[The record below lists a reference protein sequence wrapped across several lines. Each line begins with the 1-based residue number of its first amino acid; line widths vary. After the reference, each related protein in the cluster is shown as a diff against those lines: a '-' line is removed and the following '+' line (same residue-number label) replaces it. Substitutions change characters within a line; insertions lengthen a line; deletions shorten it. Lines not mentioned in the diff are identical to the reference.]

1 MRVDLLFDARHVDAS
16 GIGVYSRQQI
26 ALMKPWADQNNL
38 SVALFGSPE
47 KIGGLGS
54 GLEVVSSQA
63 GGTMYSLKEQ
73 LGWST
78 ALRQIKPK
86 AFWTP
91 HYPYPLLAAGQKTFV
106 TVHDVLHALDARH
119 GGPGP
124 LRSTYAR
131 TMIPLA
137 LRGSEEVFVPSRA
150 TKNEIERLF
159 GSHGRICIAPMRID
173 PAWFAPVD
181 SNFIPEQVPSNY
193 IVYVGNVKRHKNL
206 LGLLEAF
213 ERIKDSFAVDL
224 VLAGGAANVRNQDS
238 DVYAYVERL
247 GGRVHVTGNLR
258 FEALRA
264 TVAGARCLVMPSH
277 YEGVGLPPLEAMAVG
292 TPVLASDIP
301 SLRETC
307 GDAARYFDPTG
318 VEGLA
323 GCLSAFLESPE
334 AHASMVTKGKS
345 RLLEREL
352 SIDPILPLTRI
363 AESAGLI

>member
-1 MRVDLLFDARHVDAS
+1 MSVDLLFDARHVDAS

-26 ALMKPWADQNNL
+26 ALMKPWADQKNL
-38 SVALFGSPE
+38 RVALFGNPE
-47 KIGGLGS
+47 RIGGLGRGLDVIGPQS
-54 GLEVVSSQA
+54 G
-63 GGTMYSLKEQ
+63 GNMYSLTEQ
-73 LGWST
+73 VAWST
-78 ALRQIKPK
+78 ALTRVKPK

-91 HYPYPLLAAGQKTFV
+91 HYPYPLLARGPKTFV
-106 TVHDVLHALDARH
+106 TVHDVLHALDGRH

-124 LRSTYAR
+124 IRSTYAR
-131 TMIPLA
+131 TMIRFA
-137 LRGSEEVFVPSRA
+137 LRRSDEVFVPSLA

-159 GSHGRICIAPMRID
+159 GSHERICVAPMRID
-173 PAWFAPVD
+173 PAWLGPVD
-181 SNFIPEQVPSNY
+181 MDCMPVLVPANY

-206 LGLLEAF
+206 LGLLQAF

-238 DVYAYVERL
+238 EVYEYVERL
-247 GGRVHVTGNLR
+247 GRRVHVTGNLP

-307 GDAARYFDPTG
+307 GDAASYFDASSI
-318 VEGLA
+318 ESLA

-334 AHASMVTKGKS
+334 AHANMVTKGKT
-345 RLLEREL
+345 RLLNREL
-352 SIDPILPLTRI
+352 SIDPILPFTRI

>member
-1 MRVDLLFDARHVDAS
+1 MSVDLLFDARHVNAS

-26 ALMKPWADQNNL
+26 ALMKPWADENSL
-38 SVALFGSPE
+38 RVALFGSPE
-47 KIGGLGS
+47 QVDGLGS
-54 GLEVVSSQA
+54 GLEVVIPQA
-63 GGTMYSLKEQ
+63 EGHMYSLSEQ
-73 LGWST
+73 TGWST
-78 ALRQIKPK
+78 ALRRVKPK

-91 HYPYPLLAAGQKTFV
+91 HYPYPLLAAGPKTFV
-106 TVHDVLHALDARH
+106 TIHDVLHALAGRH

-124 LRSTYAR
+124 IRSSYAR
-131 TMIPLA
+131 TMMRLA
-137 LRGSEEVFVPSRA
+137 LRGSEEVFVPSFA
-150 TKNEIERLF
+150 TRREILRLF
-159 GSHGRICIAPMRID
+159 GSSGTICVAPMRID
-173 PAWFAPVD
+173 PAWLDPVD
-181 SNFIPEQVPSNY
+181 KDCIPELVPSNY

-206 LGLLEAF
+206 LGLLKAF
-213 ERIKDSFAVDL
+213 EQIQDGFAVDL

-238 DVYAYVERL
+238 EVYKHVERL
-247 GGRVHVTGNLR
+247 GGRVHVTGNLP

-307 GDAARYFDPTG
+307 GDAAAYFDASS
-318 VEGLA
+318 VESLA
-323 GCLSAFLESPE
+323 ASLSTFLESPE
-334 AHASMVTKGKS
+334 AHASMVARGRI

-352 SIDPILPLTRI
+352 SIDPLLPFTRI